1 MTRWNKKWKK
11 NNNDVI
17 QMDETLEMK
26 NKIKKIR
33 KKRENPKN
41 IVEFENIYEPPQPSS
56 NIVEGM
62 EDKKDGALEDV
73 NETVDNATNR
83 FSSAFDPKNVKD
95 PITGLENQLSGI
107 GTTLDDL
114 QSFGADFES
123 MGQDFADAG
132 ADLASGAE
140 GTAKVFK
147 NIFDFDQKSI
157 QAAVNDASST
167 VESVT
172 NVIKFVIN
180 LFGQKLA
187 ALRLQIQL
195 FLLKSNRYVKQTI
208 TRMANALTNN
218 TATQKEIDTF
228 QDQTQKFI
236 TLLLV
241 WYFVYNWY
249 YIIFFLEDSD
259 NIRYTFKIGNLK
271 AISTYLYGF
280 FGPGLKPIEI
290 FNGAVISCQ
299 NLKKYVNT
307 SVIMILMFIIFY
319 TLVHNNFQT
328 SLLKDFFGALNGKPT
343 PSILSL
349 FNISIVLW
357 YSFSWF
363 FGKLSHGNFEASK
376 LFVDAYP
383 GGVWSIAFACVM
395 FVLAFLGYFLW
406 VMNVNIPMGMTLLS
420 GYLVL
425 YTFFGVFFYEGFN
438 CFNIFTGISD
448 SITPISPDITAEAC
462 KPDPAFLSFDWF
474 YYKIVQFVDFL
485 KSLASFASAS
495 MFEIIILLT
504 LLGGISVYRKEWT
517 GASLSKIGVGAFSAS
532 NLSSVFKHLFAWLI
546 LINVILIIIM
556 VIFMVKKYKMLT
568 DLNIE
573 GKNDLSSN
581 DQTLRS
587 RMAGNNPSFKSDGPA
602 VSMRAQNR
610 IKAQRASEQANT
622 DPENSQSEEKEQE
635 GEEEEKEGEEG
646 EEGEKEEADAKEEQ
660 EGEEGESKQEE
671 QEVQEGESKE
681 TEKPSEEENK

>member
-1 MTRWNKKWKK
+1 
-11 NNNDVI
+11 
-17 QMDETLEMK
+17 
-26 NKIKKIR
+26 
-33 KKRENPKN
+33 
-41 IVEFENIYEPPQPSS
+41 
-56 NIVEGM
+56 
-62 EDKKDGALEDV
+62 
-73 NETVDNATNR
+73 
-83 FSSAFDPKNVKD
+83 
-95 PITGLENQLSGI
+95 
-107 GTTLDDL
+107 
-114 QSFGADFES
+114 
-123 MGQDFADAG
+123 
-132 ADLASGAE
+132 
-140 GTAKVFK
+140 
-147 NIFDFDQKSI
+147 
-157 QAAVNDASST
+157 
-167 VESVT
+167 
-172 NVIKFVIN
+172 
-180 LFGQKLA
+180 
-187 ALRLQIQL
+187 
-195 FLLKSNRYVKQTI
+195 
-208 TRMANALTNN
+208 
-218 TATQKEIDTF
+218 
-228 QDQTQKFI
+228 
-236 TLLLV
+236 
-241 WYFVYNWY
+241 
-249 YIIFFLEDSD
+249 
-259 NIRYTFKIGNLK
+259 
-271 AISTYLYGF
+271 
-280 FGPGLKPIEI
+280 
-290 FNGAVISCQ
+290 
-299 NLKKYVNT
+299 
-307 SVIMILMFIIFY
+307 
-319 TLVHNNFQT
+319 
-328 SLLKDFFGALNGKPT
+328 
-343 PSILSL
+343 
-349 FNISIVLW
+349 
-357 YSFSWF
+357 
-363 FGKLSHGNFEASK
+363 
-376 LFVDAYP
+376 
-383 GGVWSIAFACVM
+383 
-395 FVLAFLGYFLW
+395 
-406 VMNVNIPMGMTLLS
+406 MNVNIPMGMTLLS

-635 GEEEEKEGEEG
+635 GEEEEKEGEEKEQEGEEEEKEGEEG